1 MMNRA
6 STSAT
11 RPPGSRDILVVDE
24 DPGSREA
31 LGRKLIQT
39 GFRTSLCASG
49 REALDR
55 VQGRSFDLILLDME
69 IRGMAGFSVLHEIR
83 SSHATA
89 HVPVMMMTVRSDPGA
104 VIESLNAGADDH
116 LSKPFAFDVLAARME
131 RLIERANNIAELR
144 RSNTA
149 LDERIAHRAIEIG
162 ELRERI
168 AFMQAERHHLQQ
180 QIDRLSA

>member
-1 MMNRA
+1 
-6 STSAT
+6 
-11 RPPGSRDILVVDE
+11 
-24 DPGSREA
+24 
-31 LGRKLIQT
+31 
-39 GFRTSLCASG
+39 
-49 REALDR
+49 
-55 VQGRSFDLILLDME
+55 
-69 IRGMAGFSVLHEIR
+69 MAGFSVLHEIR
-83 SSHATA
+83 AIHATT
-89 HVPVMMMTVRSDPGA
+89 HIPVMMMTVRSDPGA

-116 LSKPFAFDVLAARME
+116 LAKPFSFDVLAARME

-168 AFMQAERHHLQQ
+168 ASMQAERHHLQQ

>member
-1 MMNRA
+1 MNEA

-11 RPPGSRDILVVDE
+11 HPPGRDILVVDQ
-24 DPGSREA
+24 DRGSREA
-31 LGRKLIQT
+31 LGRMLIQ
-39 GFRTSLCASG
+39 GGYRASLCAGG

-69 IRGMAGFSVLHEIR
+69 LSGMAGFAVLHEIR
-83 SSHATA
+83 SNHATA
-89 HVPVMMMTVRSDPGA
+89 HVPVMMVTARNDPGA
-104 VIESLNAGADDH
+104 VIEALNAGADDH
-116 LSKPFAFDVLAARME
+116 LAKPFAFDVLIARME
-131 RLIERANNIAELR
+131 RLIERAHNIAELR

-149 LDERIAHRAIEIG
+149 LDARIAHRAIEIG

-168 AFMQAERHHLQQ
+168 ASMQAERQQLQQ